1 MKLRVRHNFLRL
13 RLTQGEVKQLRD
25 TGRVQEVIEFSPDQ
39 HLTYRIEA
47 SGVGEVR
54 AEFREGV
61 VSVTVPSRSVGIW
74 ANSQQVGIEAQQ
86 DTLRIAVEKDFACV
100 DPADAEENLDT
111 FPNPTK
117 GSAC

>member
-13 RLTQGEVKQLRD
+13 RLTQGEVRQLRD
-25 TGRVQEVIEFSPDQ
+25 MGRLTEVIEFSPDQ
-39 HLTYRIEA
+39 HLTYEIDT
-47 SGVGEVR
+47 STGSEVR
-54 AEFREGV
+54 AQFREGV
-61 VSVTVPSRSVGIW
+61 ISVTIPRISVNIW

-111 FPNPTK
+111 FPNPKT
-117 GSAC
+117 C